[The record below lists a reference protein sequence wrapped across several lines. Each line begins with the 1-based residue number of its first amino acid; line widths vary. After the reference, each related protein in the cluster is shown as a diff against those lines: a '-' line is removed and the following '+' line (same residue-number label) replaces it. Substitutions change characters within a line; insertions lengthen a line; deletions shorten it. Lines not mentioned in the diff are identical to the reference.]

1 MMIQALRT
9 LSDGGNVGGGG
20 RGARAPYRWLA
31 RRATLLK
38 ILLTYEQV
46 AGAEIIHKMYFGLA
60 VLYV

>member
-1 MMIQALRT
+1 MW
-9 LSDGGNVGGGG
+9 GE
-20 RGARAPYRWLA
+20 GAGELEPPYRWLA